1 MISYL
6 SCSSFKWK
14 ASFKSKNVFVHE
26 IGCKSGIEDIW
37 LLGGNNHQMLQ
48 KCISKFINNHV
59 IFSHTSR
66 KAISYL
72 KISSQI
78 FWHSNRNCNNL
89 TSKNQYL
96 LLSCIYG
103 KYWYN
108 SLFYLI
114 LKFDYMKRFVNIPI
128 LALLFKYDLNLNSNW
143 IMIRILRYVHHVM
156 TNTQKIM
163 GSWKISVR

>member
-1 MISYL
+1 MVKLGTVSL
-6 SCSSFKWK
+6 FLEEKCNGNDFLFKLFFFYRK
-14 ASFKSKNVFVHE
+14 ASLKSKNVFVHE

-59 IFSHTSR
+59 IFSHTYR
-66 KAISYL
+66 KAISCL

-78 FWHSNRNCNNL
+78 FWHSNRNWNNL

-108 SLFYLI
+108 SLFHLM
-114 LKFDYMKRFVNIPI
+114 LKFDYMKRKTIS
-128 LALLFKYDLNLNSNW
+128 K
-143 IMIRILRYVHHVM
+143 RY
-156 TNTQKIM
+156 
-163 GSWKISVR
+163 

>member
-1 MISYL
+1 MISCL

-14 ASFKSKNVFVHE
+14 ASFKSKNVFVHK

-59 IFSHTSR
+59 IFSHTYR

-78 FWHSNRNCNNL
+78 FWHSNRNWNNL
-89 TSKNQYL
+89 TSKPNQYL
-96 LLSCIYG
+96 LLSIYG

-108 SLFYLI
+108 SLFYLM
-114 LKFDYMKRFVNIPI
+114 LKFDYII
-128 LALLFKYDLNLNSNW
+128 FKYDLNLNLNW
-143 IMIRILRYVHHVM
+143 IMIRSLKYVHHVM
-156 TNTQKIM
+156 TNIQNVMGWWTQDK
-163 GSWKISVR
+163 

>member
-1 MISYL
+1 MIRVSLYKNCFSINLILHSALCFIIYQHKGGEITNDKTIFIREMQRKWFLYL
-6 SCSSFKWK
+6 SSSSFKWK

-59 IFSHTSR
+59 ILSHTYR

-114 LKFDYMKRFVNIPI
+114 LKFDYK
-128 LALLFKYDLNLNSNW
+128 S
-143 IMIRILRYVHHVM
+143 
-156 TNTQKIM
+156 
-163 GSWKISVR
+163 

>member
-59 IFSHTSR
+59 IFSHTIR

-78 FWHSNRNCNNL
+78 FWHSNRNWNNL

-96 LLSCIYG
+96 LFSVFMANIGIILYFIYAQIWLHLLS
-103 KYWYN
+103 
-108 SLFYLI
+108 F
-114 LKFDYMKRFVNIPI
+114 
-128 LALLFKYDLNLNSNW
+128 SN
-143 IMIRILRYVHHVM
+143 M
-156 TNTQKIM
+156 T
-163 GSWKISVR
+163 